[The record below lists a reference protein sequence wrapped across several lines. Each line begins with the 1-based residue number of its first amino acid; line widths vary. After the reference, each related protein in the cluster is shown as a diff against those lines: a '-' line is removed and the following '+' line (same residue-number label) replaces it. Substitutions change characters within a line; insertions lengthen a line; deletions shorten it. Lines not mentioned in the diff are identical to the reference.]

1 MAFLGLLE
9 SDFLLFFR
17 WKDVR
22 LHHSELEKE
31 TDSGKQGQDRSMVSW
46 IHSWETCECRGLTV
60 LCLSAMC
67 FLILCPVNLYVS
79 FVLDSRAARPDSFH

>member
-31 TDSGKQGQDRSMVSW
+31 TDSGKQGQDPRRNQVLMGWHCLNSW
-46 IHSWETCECRGLTV
+46 IQPPMECFSYISQLNTCFC
-60 LCLSAMC
+60 
-67 FLILCPVNLYVS
+67 
-79 FVLDSRAARPDSFH
+79 